1 MNAKMN
7 KAIVVS
13 TLTAVALFF
22 FTATVSAQTESLLL
36 VGPVST
42 VKDKTLEMM
51 GQVVIL
57 ESDAAKKDV
66 IKAIETDSYIAVFG
80 YITEEGQL
88 IGTRIDVLDTQYVPG
103 ASPVMVSGVLTHSL
117 DQNGQVT
124 FGELTMDATS
134 SLSTVPEIHSEGLFV
149 CAGVQPNPDGIML
162 EYTTAGFDSYKSF
175 ANYQNS
181 TSGEFLASI
190 ESGTTPFSIGGGDGY
205 SIGGGDGGFSIDGG
219 GFSIDGGGKNFDE
232 DDD

>member
-1 MNAKMN
+1 MNAKIN
-7 KAIVVS
+7 KAIILS

-22 FTATVSAQTESLLL
+22 FTPTVSAQTESLLL

-51 GQVVIL
+51 GQVVKLDSSAAIDAVQEF
-57 ESDAAKKDV
+57 ES
-66 IKAIETDSYIAVFG
+66 DSYIAVFG
-80 YITEEGQL
+80 YITEKGQL
-88 IGTRIDVLDTQYVPG
+88 KATRIDVLKSQYVPG
-103 ASPVMVSGVLTHSL
+103 ASQVMVSGFIEHSM
-117 DQNGQVT
+117 DKNGLVT
-124 FGELTMDATS
+124 LGELTMDATS
-134 SLSTVPEIHSEGLFV
+134 SVSTVPEIHSEGLFV

-162 EYTTAGFDSYKSF
+162 EYTTAGFDSYNSF

-190 ESGTTPFSIGGGDGY
+190 ESGTTPFSIGGGDGF
-205 SIGGGDGGFSIDGG
+205 SIGGGDGFSIDGG
-219 GFSIDGGGKNFDE
+219 GFSIDGGGKKFDE

>member
-1 MNAKMN
+1 
-7 KAIVVS
+7 
-13 TLTAVALFF
+13 
-22 FTATVSAQTESLLL
+22 
-36 VGPVST
+36 
-42 VKDKTLEMM
+42 MM

-57 ESDAAKKDV
+57 ESDDAKED
-66 IKAIETDSYIAVFG
+66 AIEEIESDSYIAVFG
-80 YITEEGQL
+80 YISKKGQL
-88 IGTRIDVLDTQYVPG
+88 SATRIDVLDTQYVPG
-103 ASPVMVSGVLTHSL
+103 ASPVMVSGLLEHSM
-117 DQNGQVT
+117 DKNGLVT
-124 FGELTMDATS
+124 LGGLTMDATS

-162 EYTTAGFDSYKSF
+162 EYANAGFDSYQSF

-181 TSGEFLASI
+181 ISGEFLASI

-219 GFSIDGGGKNFDE
+219 GFSIDGGGKEFDE